1 VSFDLVVS
9 GEERVSSIM
18 TKDVIHTIG
27 PNVSIEEAARRMKQV
42 QRGCL
47 IVVDKG
53 EPVGIITERD
63 FVQKVIAERLEPKET
78 LVAQVMSYPIVSVE
92 PNALLTD
99 AAIIMSKNKIRRL
112 PVIEDTE
119 LVGILTVTDFAKHL
133 LPKSLSDPMLRAM
146 ARANE
151 LFSPS
156 FPLQDLLEGHSRSL

>member
-1 VSFDLVVS
+1 VIFELVQA
-9 GEERVSSIM
+9 GEERVSGIM
-18 TKDVIHTIG
+18 TKDVIHSIG

-53 EPVGIITERD
+53 KPVGIITERD
-63 FVQKVIAERLEPKET
+63 LVQKVIAERLESKVT
-78 LVAQVMSYPIVSVE
+78 LVSQVMSYPIVSVE
-92 PNALLTD
+92 PEALLSD

-119 LVGILTVTDFAKHL
+119 LVGILTVTDFAKHML
-133 LPKSLSDPMLRAM
+133 RKSVSDPMLSAM

-151 LFSPS
+151 LLWQTVKS
-156 FPLQDLLEGHSRSL
+156 E